1 MLATRSC
8 SCHLP
13 ADSFSPCRSPS
24 TLSPAKQTFPA
35 EGVSIPCKAPQVF
48 SPSRPAPFSISPFLL
63 QPLPADSQLLHFPP
77 SSDHLFIFMYYPR
90 LAITF
95 FPLLSISTPLSSA
108 QPLNVVSH
116 LPGLPSLCLVEAL
129 NHTSVSSPLSLSL
142 SRSSSA
148 GRLYEQGS
156 LMLSCRNTLWHTVCT
171 VQALLHP

>member
-13 ADSFSPCRSPS
+13 ADPS

-129 NHTSVSSPLSLSL
+129 NHTSVSSPLSLPL

-156 LMLSCRNTLWHTVCT
+156 RVLSCRNTLWHTVCA